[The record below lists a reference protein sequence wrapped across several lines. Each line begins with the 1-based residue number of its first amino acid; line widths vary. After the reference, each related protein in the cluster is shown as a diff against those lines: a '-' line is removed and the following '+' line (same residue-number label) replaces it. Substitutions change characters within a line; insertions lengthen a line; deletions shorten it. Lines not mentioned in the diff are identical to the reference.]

1 MRVRL
6 TFVMRSVVGLPHR
19 ETLATLY
26 FFPATPPFQL
36 KKQSYVSGPCPNQ
49 SMLIVSVLN
58 SKVTK
63 AALKMRLYIYFFTIV
78 LNRLK
83 DL

>member
-1 MRVRL
+1 MRLRL

-19 ETLATLY
+19 ETPTRCWLRY
-26 FFPATPPFQL
+26 IFFPATPPPFQL

-58 SKVTK
+58 SKVQK
-63 AALKMRLYIYFFTIV
+63 AALKMR
-78 LNRLK
+78 
-83 DL
+83 